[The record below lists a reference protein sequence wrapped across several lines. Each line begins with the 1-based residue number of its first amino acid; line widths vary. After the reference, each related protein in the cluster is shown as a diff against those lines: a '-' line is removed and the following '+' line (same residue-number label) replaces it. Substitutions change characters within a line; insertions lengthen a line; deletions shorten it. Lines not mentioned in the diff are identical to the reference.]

1 MPDAYQAL
9 RVLDRSPAGR
19 GLVENGPGVEGFSLR
34 QLRSG
39 QSPAAAACAACLL
52 VSLR

>member
-39 QSPAAAACAACLL
+39 QSPAAACAACLL
-52 VSLR
+52 VLLR